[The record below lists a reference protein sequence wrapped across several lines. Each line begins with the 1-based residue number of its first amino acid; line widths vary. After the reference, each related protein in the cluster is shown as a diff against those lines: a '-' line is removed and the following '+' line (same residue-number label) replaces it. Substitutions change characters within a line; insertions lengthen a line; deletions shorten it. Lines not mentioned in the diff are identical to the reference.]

1 MWFIEN
7 LNLCNVFFF
16 LVLLNVIYGF
26 GIILLYKVVFV
37 IVKIVD
43 LDKKIN
49 IIGIN
54 EKLKNWYFC

>member
-1 MWFIEN
+1 M
-7 LNLCNVFFF
+7 FFF

-54 EKLKNWYFC
+54 EKLKN